1 MRDKPR
7 DKQECLPLKTV
18 SSRVNDKEFEA
29 ISEHANQCGETVS
42 NVLKK
47 AVFERAA
54 KSKNGC
60 PDGYRLNR
68 RVHQGM
74 EKEESL
80 SKDVGIIR
88 SVLGWDKSLE
98 QTKSADVKQ
107 PNEQSKVTLESY
119 ANYLRNKEKKKL
131 SAEQI
136 QDAVNEGTKELR
148 EDIEELKSKYGL

>member
-1 MRDKPR
+1 MR
-7 DKQECLPLKTV
+7 TV
-18 SSRVNDKEFEA
+18 SSRVNEEEFEA
-29 ISEHANQCGETVS
+29 ISEYANQTGETVS

-74 EKEESL
+74 DKDESL
-80 SKDVGIIR
+80 AKDVKIIR

-98 QTKSADVKQ
+98 QTKSADAKQ
-107 PNEQSKVTLESY
+107 SNEQTKVTLESY
-119 ANYLRNKEKKKL
+119 ANYLRKKEGNEKL
-131 SAEQI
+131 VKQI
-136 QDAVNEGTKELR
+136 QDALKKPM
-148 EDIEELKSKYGL
+148 EELQEDVDELKGRLSS